1 MFDAASVSH
10 LVLWAVGGIA
20 LLGAIGTVGA
30 FFSMGRS
37 GYRKD

>member
-1 MFDAASVSH
+1 MIDPSH
-10 LVLWAVGGIA
+10 IVAGVIGAMTLATAVLIA
-20 LLGAIGTVGA
+20 GA

>member
-1 MFDAASVSH
+1 MIVSTLASN
-10 LVLWAVGGIA
+10 L
-20 LLGAIGTVGA
+20 LLGVVGLITLIGFVGTVGA

>member
-1 MFDAASVSH
+1 MDALFSH
-10 LVLWAVGGIA
+10 VMLWIVGAIA
-20 LLGAIGTVGA
+20 LMGLIGTVGA